1 MNTLQLRFIS
11 AGLFFLLILPSGLW
25 LSHSGKPYSLVLFN
39 IHKLIGFGLFVF
51 LAINVFRANQ
61 ATPLSAL
68 QLAAC
73 LIAAVCFLATI
84 VTGGLVSIHQTVPG
98 LVSLAHKLVPYL
110 TVVSTLTSIYL
121 LLRPR

>member
-1 MNTLQLRFIS
+1 MNNLQLRFIS

-25 LSHSGKPYSLVLFN
+25 LSHSGKPYSLALFN
-39 IHKLIGFGLFVF
+39 IHKLMGFGLFVF
-51 LAINVFRANQ
+51 LAINVFRVNQ

-68 QLAAC
+68 QSAAC

-84 VTGGLVSIHQTVPG
+84 VTGGLVSIPQTMPG
-98 LVSLAHKLVPYL
+98 LVSLAHKLLPYL

-121 LLRPR
+121 LLRPK